1 MMKPVGGEILKP
13 TPKVDMIAK
22 GVATGVA
29 VSTIVQTGRG
39 IVGTLARNPLVMF
52 GLGVAAGYFAHKYRK
67 EIMSVTRNAALQ
79 SRDFVIRQKENLQ
92 DMLSES
98 RDQPEDPKNPS

>member
-1 MMKPVGGEILKP
+1 MMKPVAGKVLKP

-67 EIMSVTRNAALQ
+67 EIISVTRNAAEQ

-92 DMLSES
+92 DMLTENQNLPDDS
-98 RDQPEDPKNPS
+98 KNPG